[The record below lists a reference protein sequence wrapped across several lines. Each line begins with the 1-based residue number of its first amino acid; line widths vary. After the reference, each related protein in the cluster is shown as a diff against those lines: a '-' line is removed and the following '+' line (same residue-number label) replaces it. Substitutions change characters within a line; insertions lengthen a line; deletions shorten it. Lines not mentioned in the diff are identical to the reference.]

1 MKLFWMKNKVLL
13 ATLGAMLALGVV
25 FWGGLRLF
33 EGRQMQDTFVRTA
46 FAEAEATITPRTAG
60 DIGATPQPVATAAPT
75 AIPAT
80 QAEELQ
86 WQVVERE
93 WRYASVIPRIDDTVP
108 DDKRSWK
115 EGDPVDDEL
124 AAKARKTAVD
134 VFDWG
139 MGVQVSEDGMTV
151 IRYVDEAG
159 YRENVLRMTNEQ
171 KEYVCVLKEK
181 DLCLVAAD
189 VIAYH
194 AKAQIDAAFDAGEVA
209 QKLLFTQTK
218 PGVYER
224 GGSYGR
230 IRQVT
235 FAVAL
240 SDGRYLTLAYTDG
253 GLHGIKVHPNEAAME
268 ESVCFLSDIRHHEAF
283 VKQVAPE
290 SFEPGDLQHIA
301 EGDMTPEQA
310 EAMYRFFLSA
320 ANSRAS
326 ERREA
331 EHLTLE
337 QYDYNLKEGEI
348 SYFLDKSGYR
358 ENYYHISNRFVTMD
372 IAARTGYI
380 VRATCSGLYSLDPAL
395 NLLGIEYDHWGEKE
409 YEAYMKHVV
418 EATFGPDSYTNISV
432 NAVADDMICT
442 MDVDMK
448 DGRWY
453 EFGFTKGRLM
463 YIEHYAASRVDVAGW
478 GADSLYMNT
487 ITGEEFYQW

>member
-13 ATLGAMLALGVV
+13 ATLAAMLALGGL

-33 EGRQMQDTFVRTA
+33 EGGRMQDVMVRTS
-46 FAEAEATITPRTAG
+46 FAEAEATATSQPAG
-60 DIGATPQPVATAAPT
+60 NADAPAQPAATAAPSPV
-75 AIPAT
+75 PAT
-80 QAEELQ
+80 QAEDLQ
-86 WQVVERE
+86 WMVVERE
-93 WRYASVIPRIDDTVP
+93 WRYNSVIPSINDSVP
-108 DDKRSWK
+108 DDNRSWK
-115 EGDPVDDEL
+115 EGDKVDDEL
-124 AAKARKTAVD
+124 AAKARKAAVD

-139 MGVQVSEDGMTV
+139 MNVQVSEDDMTV
-151 IRYVDEAG
+151 TRYVDEAG
-159 YRENVLRMTNEQ
+159 YRENILRMTNEK

-181 DLCLVAAD
+181 DLSLVAAD
-189 VIAYH
+189 SVAYH
-194 AKAQIDAAFDAGEVA
+194 ANAQIDAASDASDVA

-218 PGVYER
+218 AGVYDR

-230 IRQVT
+230 VRQVT
-235 FAVAL
+235 FAIAL
-240 SDGRYLTLAYTDG
+240 ADGRYLTLAYTDG

-283 VKQVAPE
+283 VKQVAVE
-290 SFEPGDLQHIA
+290 NFEAGDLQHIA
-301 EGDMTPEQA
+301 EGDMTPDQA
-310 EAMYRFFLSA
+310 ELLYRNFLSA

-358 ENYYHISNRFVTMD
+358 ENYYHIENRFVTMD

-380 VRATCSGLYSLDPAL
+380 VRAACSGLYNLDPAL
-395 NLLGIEYDHWGEKE
+395 NLLGIEYDHWGEQE
-409 YEAYMKHVV
+409 YKDYMKHVID
-418 EATFGPDSYTNISV
+418 ATFGPDSYDSIDV
-432 NAVADDMICT
+432 NAVADDLICT

-463 YIEHYAASRVDVAGW
+463 YIEHYAAPRVSVPGW
-478 GADSLYMNT
+478 GADSLYVNT